1 MLFYFLPF
9 FTVYKNE
16 SFPMPAFI
24 FGAPSRG
31 LPNQRMMDRRLMD
44 RRLTASPFSLPCI
57 RSTHATTQH
66 RRGLP
71 IQAAFSFL
79 HLLHTR
85 NEQRMSL
92 LLQTKRI
99 GEQRG
104 VVAWVGRVQGSENGE
119 TVNRPSINRLSI
131 IRRLGRPRLGSSGVV
146 ETSRPSRSIYLS
158 TIHLPSIS

>member
-1 MLFYFLPF
+1 MERLGRDVSTTPDD
-9 FTVYKNE
+9 
-16 SFPMPAFI
+16 
-24 FGAPSRG
+24 PSRG

-104 VVAWVGRVQGSENGE
+104 IGFLIAVAVVAP
-119 TVNRPSINRLSI
+119 RPTQAKTRHTIDAACRFK
-131 IRRLGRPRLGSSGVV
+131 PRLLFRILYNVHNTQ
-146 ETSRPSRSIYLS
+146 ENLLWL
-158 TIHLPSIS
+158 IHVSYMLVCRTFID